1 MFEPHPYIVL
11 IDDDEDD
18 LQMLSASLEKQGV
31 ATKTFASGERAAY
44 YLQLIADSSDLPG
57 LIILDYNMPGKNGR
71 QVMDLIKSRPATR
84 DIPVVIYS
92 TSISQQFKQTLIEK
106 GALNCYE
113 KPVAYSDFITQVEIF
128 KELAWTY
135 SSGLSLA

>member
-31 ATKTFASGERAAY
+31 ETKTFSSGEKAAY
-44 YLQLIADSSDLPG
+44 YLQLIADSSELPG
-57 LIILDYNMPGKNGR
+57 LIIVDYNMPGKNGR
-71 QVMDLIKSRPATR
+71 QVLDLIKSCQATK

-92 TSISQQFKQTLIEK
+92 TSISHLFKQTLIDK
-106 GALNCYE
+106 GAFNCYE
-113 KPVAYSDFITQVEIF
+113 KPVAYSEFNMQVEIF
-128 KELAWTY
+128 KELAWSY
-135 SSGLSLA
+135 SPGLCLA